1 MTDRRERINKTF
13 VKLFETLVEAQ
24 QLVNSSGS
32 SDDVN
37 LSSTYKKPDTERS
50 VKLKLEDTIRDVLGG
65 NEEE

>member
-1 MTDRRERINKTF
+1 MTSRKKRINDTF

-24 QLVNSSGS
+24 QLVNTSGS
-32 SDDVN
+32 SEDVE
-37 LSSTYKKPDTERS
+37 LKSTYKKPDTARS

>member
-1 MTDRRERINKTF
+1 MTSRKKRINDTF

-24 QLVNSSGS
+24 QLVNTSGS
-32 SDDVN
+32 SEDVE
-37 LSSTYKKPDTERS
+37 LKSTYKKPDTERS

>member
-37 LSSTYKKPDTERS
+37 LSSTYK
-50 VKLKLEDTIRDVLGG
+50 
-65 NEEE
+65 

>member
-1 MTDRRERINKTF
+1 MTDWRERINKTF

-32 SDDVN
+32 SNDVN

-50 VKLKLEDTIRDVLGG
+50 VKLKLQDTLKEVLG
-65 NEEE
+65 NDEEE

>member
-32 SDDVN
+32 SDDFN

-50 VKLKLEDTIRDVLGG
+50 VKLKLQDTLKEVLG
-65 NEEE
+65 NDEEE

>member
-13 VKLFETLVEAQ
+13 VKLFETLVESQ

-50 VKLKLEDTIRDVLGG
+50 VKLKLQDTLKEVLG
-65 NEEE
+65 NDEEE

>member
-32 SDDVN
+32 SNDVN

>member
-1 MTDRRERINKTF
+1 MTSRKKRINDTF

-24 QLVNSSGS
+24 QLVNTSGS
-32 SDDVN
+32 SEDVE
-37 LSSTYKKPDTERS
+37 LKSTDKKPDTERS

>member
-1 MTDRRERINKTF
+1 MTSRKKRINDTF

-24 QLVNSSGS
+24 QLVNTSGS
-32 SDDVN
+32 SEDVE
-37 LSSTYKKPDTERS
+37 LKSTYKRPDTERS

>member
-1 MTDRRERINKTF
+1 MTSRKKRINDTF

-24 QLVNSSGS
+24 QLVNTSGS
-32 SDDVN
+32 SKDVE
-37 LSSTYKKPDTERS
+37 LKSTYKKPDTERS

>member
-50 VKLKLEDTIRDVLGG
+50 GKLKLQDTLKEVLG
-65 NEEE
+65 NDEEE

>member
-37 LSSTYKKPDTERS
+37 LSSTYKKPATERS
-50 VKLKLEDTIRDVLGG
+50 VKLKLQDTLKEVLG
-65 NEEE
+65 NDEEE

>member
-32 SDDVN
+32 SNDVN
-37 LSSTYKKPDTERS
+37 LNSTYKKPDTERS
-50 VKLKLEDTIRDVLGG
+50 VKLKLQDTLKEVLGSD
-65 NEEE
+65 EEE

>member
-1 MTDRRERINKTF
+1 MTSRKKRINDTF

-24 QLVNSSGS
+24 QLVNTSGS
-32 SDDVN
+32 SEDVE
-37 LSSTYKKPDTERS
+37 LKSTYKKPDTELS

>member
-13 VKLFETLVEAQ
+13 VRLFETLVEAQ

-32 SDDVN
+32 SDDAN

-50 VKLKLEDTIRDVLGG
+50 VKLKLQDTLKEVLG
-65 NEEE
+65 NDEEE

>member
-50 VKLKLEDTIRDVLGG
+50 VKLKLQDTLKEVLR
-65 NEEE
+65 NDEEE

>member
-1 MTDRRERINKTF
+1 MTSRKKRINDTF

-24 QLVNSSGS
+24 QLVNTSDSSE
-32 SDDVN
+32 DVE
-37 LSSTYKKPDTERS
+37 LKSTYKKPDTERS

>member
-1 MTDRRERINKTF
+1 MTSRKKRISATF

-24 QLVNSSGS
+24 QLVNTSGS
-32 SDDVN
+32 SEDVE
-37 LSSTYKKPDTERS
+37 LKSTYKKPDTERS

>member
-1 MTDRRERINKTF
+1 MTDRRARINKTF

-32 SDDVN
+32 SNDVN

-50 VKLKLEDTIRDVLGG
+50 VKLKLQDTLKEVLG
-65 NEEE
+65 NDEEE